1 MERLRRWNG
10 KDGNNGRRTNIEQK
24 DKYTSKVQEWNK
36 EKMEISYDE
45 GITENGKP
53 QRWLSNTKS

>member
-1 MERLRRWNG
+1 MERLLRWNG

-36 EKMEISYDE
+36 EKMGISQNE
-45 GITENGKP
+45 GTAENGKP
-53 QRWLSNTKS
+53 QR